1 MSDQDSL
8 DRELQEA
15 DPRGFQEADP
25 RGFREAVLTQ
35 MLHDA
40 LKRIDELEA
49 ELREYQIES

>member
-1 MSDQDSL
+1 MSDKEDNTTRAAAL
-8 DRELQEA
+8 DRELA
-15 DPRGFQEADP
+15 EADP